1 MSILII
7 QPVLH
12 IISVLTGKNSADK
25 GSNHMYFR
33 TDLAIESHEI
43 SGCDSEGVGF
53 ESESR
58 CGMKIHRLSIRT
70 LSAQKRLGKPEG
82 KYITI
87 SSLPLTDNFRDIKEQ
102 ILIIADEISALIPQS
117 GDALIIGIGNTDITS
132 DSLGPFSAS
141 SVIATR
147 HIRGEL
153 ARSTGLSMLRP
164 AAVIS
169 PGVLGKT
176 GIETGEIVLSLIRSI
191 SPTVVIA
198 VDSLASKSVSH
209 LGRTIQISDSG
220 IAPGSGIGNN
230 RLALNKQSLGVPV
243 IGIGIPTVVDAYTLV
258 SDFCE
263 DAPEK
268 SFDSGRNL
276 VVTPK
281 EIDLLVE
288 RGSKIIGMAINCA
301 LQKSYSFED
310 LAALIS

>member
-1 MSILII
+1 M
-7 QPVLH
+7 
-12 IISVLTGKNSADK
+12 N
-25 GSNHMYFR
+25 FR

-43 SGCDSEGVGF
+43 SGSDTEGISF
-53 ESESR
+53 ESDNR

-70 LSAQKRLGKPEG
+70 DRAQKRLGKPKG

-87 SSLPLTDNFRDIKEQ
+87 SSLPLTDNFRDIREQ
-102 ILIIADEISALIPQS
+102 IMTVADEISSLIPEK

-141 SVIATR
+141 CVIATR

-153 ARSTGLSMLRP
+153 ARSTGLSLLRP
-164 AAVIS
+164 AAVLS

-191 SPTVVIA
+191 SPSVVIA

-220 IAPGSGIGNN
+220 ISPGSGIGNN
-230 RLALNKQSLGVPV
+230 RLSLNRKSLGVPV

-258 SDFCE
+258 SDLCDE
-263 DAPEK
+263 MPAK
-268 SFDSGRNL
+268 TFDNERNL

-301 LQKSYSFED
+301 LQKSYSFEH